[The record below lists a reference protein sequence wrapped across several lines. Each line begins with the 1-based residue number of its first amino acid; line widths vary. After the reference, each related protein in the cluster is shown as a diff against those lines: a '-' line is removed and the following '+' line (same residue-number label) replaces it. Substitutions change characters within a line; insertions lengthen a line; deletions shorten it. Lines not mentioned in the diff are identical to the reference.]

1 MTDNDQLRTTVQQI
15 SKPPAEWNSLAG
27 LTLTNDRVELRRIR
41 IGDRE
46 QLEAIAYDETI
57 WHHFVSRIQA
67 PADLDDFIESAV
79 RDTLTGSRIVF
90 AIIDRAT
97 NRITGSTA
105 YGSLAAADRRLE
117 IGWSWVSSATRRT
130 GVNRG
135 SKLALL
141 DYAFDVLDCERVE
154 FKTDVLNADA
164 RAGLAG
170 IGAHEEGVLRSYN
183 YMPGGHR
190 RDVIYYSILRA
201 EWPKLRLERFAARAG
216 ELSR

>member
-1 MTDNDQLRTTVQQI
+1 MTDNYLVRTTVQQI

-27 LTLTNDRVELRRIR
+27 LTLTNDRVALRRIR

-46 QLEAIAYDETI
+46 QLAAIAYDETI
-57 WHHFVSRIQA
+57 WRYFVSRIQA

-90 AIIDRAT
+90 AIIDRST
-97 NRITGSTA
+97 NRIAGSTA
-105 YGSLAAADRRLE
+105 YGNLAAADRRLE
-117 IGWSWVSSATRRT
+117 IGWSWVSPSARRT

-135 SKLALL
+135 AKLALL
-141 DYAFDVLDCERVE
+141 DYAFDVLECERVE

-170 IGAHEEGVLRSYN
+170 IGAQEEGVLRSFN
-183 YMPGGHR
+183 YMPGGRR

-201 EWPKLRLERFAARAG
+201 EWPAIRRERFAARAG
-216 ELSR
+216 DPIR